1 MVVPMKKNWSTSFWV
16 FVKPIEPILWAAFL
30 ASFVFTGF
38 VIWLVEHKES
48 RDFGGSAWRQLVN
61 IAYFSFQAL
70 LAVPKGEL
78 QKLLTIALANF
89 YYPFCSYLLTLN
101 KSSL

>member
-30 ASFVFTGF
+30 AAFVFTGF

-48 RDFGGSAWRQLVN
+48 RDFGGRAWRQLVN
-61 IAYFSFQAL
+61 IANFSFQAL

-89 YYPFCSYLLTLN
+89 YYHFCSYLLTLN